1 MSKTVEGFLK
11 QSPKVRKKDIDA
23 INGLFSAYLFRS
35 AASREIWTTCCRK
48 HGTLPEDH
56 PFWAE
61 EHVREPK
68 HYWNISEREQKDRT
82 PCPYCG
88 KPGTVKDLKYT
99 GKRKNLWELRRF
111 AILRWDGKALWI
123 ICAEAKKNY
132 EGREHLCFA
141 PMINTC
147 GAYRFGAE
155 AVDYLIR
162 PWWGSYRR
170 VETEKY
176 SSFGKKA
183 VDPPFNWNTEKGLTY
198 AVLWPEEIKKSPIR
212 WCRAEEWI
220 ESEHE
225 IVRFAHLAHAYP
237 RQVEMLMKAGMA
249 GVIRDRIT
257 RGVKHAAVLDWEAGD
272 FHSGFKVPPEI
283 VRGFLRNHV
292 PGDRNIRVLE
302 LWKELNRKSRVSL
315 EETEEAYPYLSVQR
329 TALKLAKRWMVDP
342 IRLYRYLDGQNHCH
356 VSAMFEAWSD
366 YVQLGEKQG
375 LRLYR
380 SDVILPANL
389 GEAHDAVVAVR
400 NAELARER
408 AAEMAAT
415 KRRVKAAL
423 EAAKKAEAEY
433 ADVLRPKLEAKYAWD
448 AGEFFIRAPE
458 SKQEIIDE
466 GRKLQHCVGGYAER
480 HTQGKTVI
488 LFMRRKAAPGEP
500 WITIEMMGTEI
511 KQIHGYRNEGL
522 YSNTGRIAPD
532 PREVYREFLDPWL
545 EWVAKGSRR
554 KKDGTPIIPRRK
566 KKEDAA

>member
-1 MSKTVEGFLK
+1 MKKTIEGFLK
-11 QSPKVRKKDIDA
+11 QSPKVRKKDIEA
-23 INGLFSAYLFRS
+23 INGLFSSYLFRS

-61 EHVREPK
+61 EHIREPK
-68 HYWNISEREQKDRT
+68 HYWIKSEREKRDQT
-82 PCPYCG
+82 SCPFCG
-88 KPGTVKDLKYT
+88 KKGTVKDLKYT
-99 GKRKNLWELRRF
+99 GKRKNLWELQRF
-111 AILRWDGKALWI
+111 AVLRWDGNAFWI
-123 ICAEAKKNY
+123 ICAEAKKDY
-132 EGREHLCFA
+132 ERRDHLCFA
-141 PMINTC
+141 PTINTC
-147 GAYRFGAE
+147 ATYRFGAE

-183 VDPPFNWNTEKGLTY
+183 VDRPVNWNTEEGLTY

-249 GVIRDRIT
+249 EVIRDRID

-272 FHSGFKVPPEI
+272 FRSGFKVPPEI

-315 EETEEAYPYLSVQR
+315 EETEEVYPYLSVKR
-329 TALKLAKRWMVDP
+329 TALKLAKRWNVDP

-356 VSAMFEAWSD
+356 VSAMFQAWED
-366 YVQLGEKQG
+366 YVTLGEQQG
-375 LRLYR
+375 LKLYR
-380 SDVILPANL
+380 TDVIFPENL
-389 GEAHDAVVAVR
+389 GNAHDAVVAKR
-400 NAELARER
+400 NENLARER
-408 AAEMAAT
+408 AAEL
-415 KRRVKAAL
+415 KRQEKKRQ
-423 EAAKKAEAEY
+423 EAAKKAEEEY
-433 ADVLRPKLEAKYAWD
+433 TGALRPKLEAKFAWEDGEYA
-448 AGEFFIRAPE
+448 IIVPE
-458 SKQEIIDE
+458 SKQAILDE
-466 GRKLQHCVGGYAER
+466 GRELQHCVGGYADR
-480 HTQGKTVI
+480 HMQGKTVI
-488 LFMRRKAAPGEP
+488 LFMRRKAAPDKP
-500 WITIEMMGTEI
+500 WITIEMKGTEL
-511 KQIHGYRNEGL
+511 KQIHGFRNEGL
-522 YSNTGRIAPD
+522 YSTGGRTAPD
-532 PREVYREFLDPWL
+532 PREVYRAFLDPWL

-554 KKDGTPIIPRRK
+554 KKDGTPIVPRSK
-566 KKEDAA
+566 KKEAAA